1 LILHQIIVL
10 FLCAVACAPK
20 VEGAPMPVR
29 VDASEFGFSPEAEAA
44 KNVAALQK
52 ALDGGQKTVTVTRP
66 GAYRL
71 DARVY
76 LDDETKLVFAPGVVL
91 KKTGR
96 YDFVLVNRGAPTRTW
111 NHDIAIDGLTICVN
125 GVDHCP
131 SREEPVFGLRG
142 HLTMYFVRNLTVTR
156 FKCLD
161 VRKSQFCLHFCK
173 FDNLVLDHF
182 EIRGDKDGV
191 HLGTGKN
198 FAVRNGVCATY
209 DDGIALNAQDYPS
222 SQPMQGD
229 IADGVVENVT
239 DLHKEKTGGN
249 SVRILSGAWPDWH
262 PGMSLRNGDTVRH
275 GKNVYRVLLKDAGK
289 NIVSTEAPVHGRGTW
304 TDAAGLTFYHSQ
316 SDGAVSANVR
326 NVVFRNLTFQEDRN
340 SFKAAWDFG
349 PVNRAIHPE
358 TPKERIPTI
367 EVAIHNATASGL
379 KPFVQGNA
387 SFRMRLEH
395 VACAGPFF
403 SIESTK
409 DTKCAA
415 TVSGASFAATGGTS
429 QEPDVL
435 FDGSGTLNMTLDN
448 VTQARDIRLLIGK
461 NAHVR
466 LSGSASLA
474 TLGGLSPVK
483 GDSIKIGNVR
493 KTYTGSAWE

>member
-1 LILHQIIVL
+1 
-10 FLCAVACAPK
+10 
-20 VEGAPMPVR
+20 M
-29 VDASEFGFSPEAEAA
+29 
-44 KNVAALQK
+44 
-52 ALDGGQKTVTVTRP
+52 
-66 GAYRL
+66 
-71 DARVY
+71 
-76 LDDETKLVFAPGVVL
+76 
-91 KKTGR
+91 
-96 YDFVLVNRGAPTRTW
+96 
-111 NHDIAIDGLTICVN
+111 
-125 GVDHCP
+125 
-131 SREEPVFGLRG
+131 
-142 HLTMYFVRNLTVTR
+142 
-156 FKCLD
+156 
-161 VRKSQFCLHFCK
+161 
-173 FDNLVLDHF
+173 
-182 EIRGDKDGV
+182 
-191 HLGTGKN
+191 
-198 FAVRNGVCATY
+198 
-209 DDGIALNAQDYPS
+209 
-222 SQPMQGD
+222 
-229 IADGVVENVT
+229 
-239 DLHKEKTGGN
+239 
-249 SVRILSGAWPDWH
+249 
-262 PGMSLRNGDTVRH
+262 
-275 GKNVYRVLLKDAGK
+275 
-289 NIVSTEAPVHGRGTW
+289 
-304 TDAAGLTFYHSQ
+304 
-316 SDGAVSANVR
+316 SANVR

-340 SFKAAWDFG
+340 SFKAAWDFA

-409 DTKCAA
+409 DTKCERRCH
-415 TVSGASFAATGGTS
+415 GASFAATGGTS

-493 KTYTGSAWE
+493 KTYTGSTWE